1 MIFSQLI
8 VLINCCAVYNI
19 CYKRLKNKQPPKI
32 RWLSSSPDGAVCLSS
47 FSAAASPPQ
56 KKASSDSR
64 IKLLKKF
71 ATIILLPDFNS
82 FFWFFVQFV
91 SFFYIKRL
99 IPSLGVYQWT
109 KCSVITWR
117 MRIYFYLAYSS
128 FFGLFGSPNGCPT

>member
-1 MIFSQLI
+1 MI
-8 VLINCCAVYNI
+8 
-19 CYKRLKNKQPPKI
+19 KKPPKKI
-32 RWLSSSPDGAVCLSS
+32 GGLYSSPDGAVCLSS

-71 ATIILLPDFNS
+71 ATILIPLFQRGGFFLRKKTGCLPNFNS

-109 KCSVITWR
+109 KCSEITWR